1 MVLKSF
7 ENDTKKKQKKKSA
20 NENMDWL
27 GCQELL
33 IRCSNFDFTIWFRAS
48 LVTGTFEKQAPN
60 GGLMGYSKRLC
71 K

>member
-1 MVLKSF
+1 MIQ
-7 ENDTKKKQKKKSA
+7 KKKKKKKSA

-60 GGLMGYSKRLC
+60 EGLMGYSKRLC

>member
-1 MVLKSF
+1 MIQ
-7 ENDTKKKQKKKSA
+7 KKKKKKSA

-60 GGLMGYSKRLC
+60 EGLMGYSKRLC